1 MHLPILIRKNAS
13 VIILIYMK
21 VLQLGKFYPIFGGVE
36 KVMYD
41 LTMGL
46 GCDMLCASADKRR
59 AFNTISFD
67 GGGSIFVAPTLFK
80 AAGTMIAPKM
90 VSWLKRH
97 AGEYDLIDIHH
108 PDPMAGLALRLSR
121 FKGKVIL
128 HWHSDIIG
136 KGLFRILYKPLQNW
150 LIRRADRIVGTTPV
164 YVSGTPDL
172 KAVQDKTTFVPIGI
186 APFRPEAEAADK
198 IRQELGG
205 KKLVFSLGR
214 LIPYKGYENLIR
226 AAGYLPDDYKVVIG
240 GSGPLRANLQQEIDS
255 LGLSGKVT
263 LAGYMKDEDLPAW
276 FSAADVFVLPSVTK
290 NEAFGIVQIEA
301 MSVGTPVVATKIPGS
316 GVAWVNEDGVSGLN
330 VNPGDPQAI
339 AEAILAITKDE
350 ITRRSFSE
358 GASRRFENLFKEEI
372 MINKITELYEKT
384 A

>member
-1 MHLPILIRKNAS
+1 MR
-13 VIILIYMK
+13 
-21 VLQLGKFYPIFGGVE
+21 VLQLGKFHPIFGGVE

-46 GCDMLCASADKRR
+46 GCDMLCASSDKRR
-59 AFNTISFD
+59 EFNTISVD
-67 GGGSIFVAPTLFK
+67 GGGCIFVAPTIFK

-97 AGEYDLIDIHH
+97 AREYDLIDIHH

-164 YVSGTPDL
+164 YVSESPDL
-172 KAVQDKTTFVPIGI
+172 KDVQDKTTFIPIGI
-186 APFRPEAEAADK
+186 EPLRTEGESVEK
-198 IRQELGG
+198 IRRELEG

-214 LIPYKGYENLIR
+214 LIPYKGYEHLIR
-226 AAGYLPDDYKVVIG
+226 AASYLPDEYRVVIG
-240 GSGPLRANLQQEIDS
+240 GSGPLRDRLQDEIDR

-263 LAGYMKDEDLPAW
+263 LAGYMKEEDLPAW
-276 FSAADVFVLPSVTK
+276 FAAADVFVLPSVTK

-350 ITRRSFSE
+350 TARRSFSE
-358 GASRRFENLFKEEI
+358 GASRRFENLFKEEL
-372 MINKITELYEKT
+372 MINKTKELYEKT

>member
-1 MHLPILIRKNAS
+1 MHSPILTRKNAS

-59 AFNTISFD
+59 AFNTFSFD

-316 GVAWVNEDGVSGLN
+316 GVSWVNEDGLSGLN
-330 VNPGDPQAI
+330 VEPGNPKALADAI
-339 AEAILAITKDE
+339 MAITKNE
-350 ITRRSFSE
+350 TSRKTFSKNAFLRY
-358 GASRRFENLFKEEI
+358 GALFTKDL

>member
-1 MHLPILIRKNAS
+1 M
-13 VIILIYMK
+13 
-21 VLQLGKFYPIFGGVE
+21 
-36 KVMYD
+36 
-41 LTMGL
+41 
-46 GCDMLCASADKRR
+46 
-59 AFNTISFD
+59 
-67 GGGSIFVAPTLFK
+67 
-80 AAGTMIAPKM
+80 
-90 VSWLKRH
+90 
-97 AGEYDLIDIHH
+97 
-108 PDPMAGLALRLSR
+108 
-121 FKGKVIL
+121 
-128 HWHSDIIG
+128 
-136 KGLFRILYKPLQNW
+136 
-150 LIRRADRIVGTTPV
+150 
-164 YVSGTPDL
+164 
-172 KAVQDKTTFVPIGI
+172 
-186 APFRPEAEAADK
+186 
-198 IRQELGG
+198 
-205 KKLVFSLGR
+205 
-214 LIPYKGYENLIR
+214 
-226 AAGYLPDDYKVVIG
+226 VIG

-358 GASRRFENLFKEEI
+358 GASRRFENLFKEEL
-372 MINKITELYEKT
+372 MINKTKELYEKT

>member
-1 MHLPILIRKNAS
+1 
-13 VIILIYMK
+13 MK

-59 AFNTISFD
+59 EFNTISLD
-67 GGGSIFVAPTLFK
+67 GGEFIFVTPTLFK

-97 AGEYDLIDIHH
+97 AREYDLIDIHH

-121 FKGKVIL
+121 FKGKVVL

-136 KGLFRILYKPLQNW
+136 KGVFRSLYKPIQNW
-150 LIRRADRIVGTTPV
+150 LVRRADKIVGTTPV
-164 YVSGTPDL
+164 YVSESPDL
-172 KAVQDKTTFVPIGI
+172 KDVQDKTTFIPIGI
-186 APFRPEAEAADK
+186 GPLRPQEESVEK
-198 IRQELGG
+198 IRRELEG

-214 LIPYKGYENLIR
+214 LIPYKGYEHLIR
-226 AAGYLPDDYKVVIG
+226 AASYLPDDYRVLIG
-240 GSGPLRANLQQEIDS
+240 GSGPLRDRLQDEIER

-263 LAGYMKDEDLPAW
+263 LVGYMKDDDLPSW
-276 FSAADVFVLPSVTK
+276 FAAADVFALPSVTK

-316 GVAWVNEDGVSGLN
+316 GVSWVNEDGLSGLN
-330 VNPGDPQAI
+330 VEPGNPKALADAI
-339 AEAILAITKDE
+339 MAITKDE
-350 ITRRSFSE
+350 TSQKTFSKNAFLRY
-358 GASRRFENLFKEEI
+358 GALFTKDL

>member
-1 MHLPILIRKNAS
+1 MHLPILTRKNAS

-46 GCDMLCASADKRR
+46 GCDMLCASADKRK

-136 KGLFRILYKPLQNW
+136 KGVFRFLYKPIQNW
-150 LIRRADRIVGTTPV
+150 LVRRADKIVGTTPV
-164 YVSGTPDL
+164 YISESPDL
-172 KAVQDKTTFVPIGI
+172 KDAQDKTTFVPIGI
-186 APFRPEAEAADK
+186 VPLRPEEESVEK
-198 IRQELGG
+198 IRQQFEG

-214 LIPYKGYENLIR
+214 LIPYKGYEHLIR
-226 AAGYLPDDYKVVIG
+226 AASYLPEDYRVVIG
-240 GSGPLRANLQQEIDS
+240 GSGPLRDRLQDEIER

-263 LAGYMKDEDLPAW
+263 LAGYMKEDDLPSW
-276 FSAADVFVLPSVTK
+276 FAAADVFVLPSVTK

-316 GVAWVNEDGVSGLN
+316 GVSWVNEDGLSGLN
-330 VNPGDPQAI
+330 VEPGNPKALADAI
-339 AEAILAITKDE
+339 MAITKNE
-350 ITRRSFSE
+350 TSRKTFSKNAFLRY
-358 GASRRFENLFKEEI
+358 GALFTKDL

>member
-1 MHLPILIRKNAS
+1 MR
-13 VIILIYMK
+13 
-21 VLQLGKFYPIFGGVE
+21 VLQLGKFYPVFGGVE

-46 GCDMLCASADKRR
+46 GCDMLCASADKKKEPYTLSI
-59 AFNTISFD
+59 A
-67 GGGSIFVAPTLFK
+67 GGGKVIVMPTLLK

-90 VSWLKRH
+90 VSWLKRN
-97 AGEYDLIDIHH
+97 AGEYDLIDVHH
-108 PDPMAGLALRLSR
+108 PDPMAGLALRLSH

-164 YVSGTPDL
+164 YVSETPDL

-263 LAGYMKDEDLPAW
+263 LAGYMKDKDLPAF

-358 GASRRFENLFKEEI
+358 GASQRFDNLFKEEI

>member
-1 MHLPILIRKNAS
+1 M
-13 VIILIYMK
+13 IILIYMK

-36 KVMYD
+36 KVMHD

-80 AAGTMIAPKM
+80 ASGTMIAPKM

-136 KGLFRILYKPLQNW
+136 KGVFRFLYKPIQNW
-150 LIRRADRIVGTTPV
+150 LVRRADKIVGTTPV
-164 YVSGTPDL
+164 YISESPDL
-172 KAVQDKTTFVPIGI
+172 KDAQDKTTFIPIGI
-186 APFRPEAEAADK
+186 EPLRPEEESVEK
-198 IRQELGG
+198 IRRDFKG

-214 LIPYKGYENLIR
+214 LIPYKGYEHLIR
-226 AAGYLPDDYKVVIG
+226 AASYLPEDYRVVIG
-240 GSGPLRANLQQEIDS
+240 GSGPLRDRLQDEIER

-263 LAGYMKDEDLPAW
+263 LAGYMKDEDLPSW
-276 FSAADVFVLPSVTK
+276 FAAADVFVLPSVTK

-316 GVAWVNEDGVSGLN
+316 GVSWVNENEVSGLN
-330 VNPGDPQAI
+330 VETGNPKAI
-339 AEAILAITKDE
+339 ADAVMYITKDDA
-350 ITRRSFSE
+350 TRKTFSN
-358 GASRRFENLFKEEI
+358 GARQRYCCLFGKNL
-372 MINKITELYEKT
+372 MINKIIELYEKT

>member
-1 MHLPILIRKNAS
+1 
-13 VIILIYMK
+13 MK

-41 LTMGL
+41 LTTGL

-59 AFNTISFD
+59 EFNTVSLD
-67 GGGSIFVAPTLFK
+67 GGGCILVAPTLFK

-97 AGEYDLIDIHH
+97 AKEYDLIDIHH

-136 KGLFRILYKPLQNW
+136 KGVFRFLYKPIQNW
-150 LIRRADRIVGTTPV
+150 LVRRADKIVGTTPV
-164 YVSGTPDL
+164 YISESPDL
-172 KAVQDKTTFVPIGI
+172 KDVQDKTTFVPIGI
-186 APFRPEAEAADK
+186 EPLHPEGESVEK
-198 IRQELGG
+198 IRQEFIG

-214 LIPYKGYENLIR
+214 LIPYKGYEHLIR
-226 AAGYLPDDYKVVIG
+226 AASYLPDDYSVVIG
-240 GSGPLRANLQQEIDS
+240 GSGPLRDRLQDEIDR
-255 LGLSGKVT
+255 LGLSGKVA
-263 LAGYMKDEDLPAW
+263 LAGYMEDKDLPAW
-276 FSAADVFVLPSVTK
+276 FAAADVFVLPSVTK

-316 GVAWVNEDGVSGLN
+316 GVSWVNEDGVSGLN
-330 VNPGDPQAI
+330 VETRNPKAL
-339 AEAILAITKDE
+339 ANAVVAITKDE
-350 ITRRSFSE
+350 ITRKAFSD
-358 GASRRFENLFKEEI
+358 GAKQRYECLFGKDM

>member
-1 MHLPILIRKNAS
+1 
-13 VIILIYMK
+13 MK
-21 VLQLGKFYPIFGGVE
+21 VLQLGKFYPVFGGVE

-59 AFNTISFD
+59 EFNTISVD
-67 GGGSIFVAPTLFK
+67 GGGCIFVAPTIFK

-97 AGEYDLIDIHH
+97 AREYDLIDIHH

-164 YVSGTPDL
+164 YVSESPDL
-172 KAVQDKTTFVPIGI
+172 KDVQDKTTFIPIGI
-186 APFRPEAEAADK
+186 EPLRTEGESVEK
-198 IRQELGG
+198 IRRELEG

-214 LIPYKGYENLIR
+214 LIPYKGYEHLIR
-226 AAGYLPDDYKVVIG
+226 AASYLPDEYRVVIG
-240 GSGPLRANLQQEIDS
+240 GSGPLRDRLQDEIDR

-263 LAGYMKDEDLPAW
+263 LAGYMKEEDLPAW

-301 MSVGTPVVATKIPGS
+301 MSVGTPVVATRIPGS

-339 AEAILAITKDE
+339 AVAILTITKDE

-358 GASRRFENLFKEEI
+358 GASQRFENLFKEEI

>member
-1 MHLPILIRKNAS
+1 MR
-13 VIILIYMK
+13 
-21 VLQLGKFYPIFGGVE
+21 VLQLGKFYPVFGGVE

-41 LTMGL
+41 LTSGL
-46 GCDMLCASADKRR
+46 GCDMLCASADKKKEPYTLSI
-59 AFNTISFD
+59 A
-67 GGGSIFVAPTLFK
+67 GGGKVFVMPTLLK

-90 VSWLKRH
+90 VSWLKRK
-97 AGEYDLIDIHH
+97 AGEYDLIDVHH
-108 PDPMAGLALRLSR
+108 PDPMAGLALRLSH

-164 YVSGTPDL
+164 YVSETPDL

-263 LAGYMKDEDLPAW
+263 LTGHMKDEDLPAW

-358 GASRRFENLFKEEI
+358 GASRRFDNLFKEEL

>member
-1 MHLPILIRKNAS
+1 MR
-13 VIILIYMK
+13 
-21 VLQLGKFYPIFGGVE
+21 VLQLGKFYPVFGGVE

-41 LTMGL
+41 LTSGL

-59 AFNTISFD
+59 EFNTISVD
-67 GGGSIFVAPTLFK
+67 GGGCIFVAPTIFK

-97 AGEYDLIDIHH
+97 AREYDLIDIHH

-121 FKGKVIL
+121 FKGTVIL

-136 KGLFRILYKPLQNW
+136 KGVFRFLYKPIQNW
-150 LIRRADRIVGTTPV
+150 LVRRADKIVGTTPV
-164 YVSGTPDL
+164 YVSESPDL
-172 KAVQDKTTFVPIGI
+172 KDVQDKTTFIPIGI
-186 APFRPEAEAADK
+186 EPLRTDGESVEK
-198 IRQELGG
+198 IRRELEG

-214 LIPYKGYENLIR
+214 LIPYKGYEHLIR
-226 AAGYLPDDYKVVIG
+226 AASYLPDEYRVVIG
-240 GSGPLRANLQQEIDS
+240 GSGPLRDRLQDEIDR
-255 LGLSGKVT
+255 LGLSCKVT
-263 LAGYMKDEDLPAW
+263 LAGYMKEEDLPAW
-276 FSAADVFVLPSVTK
+276 FAAADVFVLPSVTK

-316 GVAWVNEDGVSGLN
+316 GVSWVNEDGVSGIN
-330 VNPGDPQAI
+330 VEPRNPKA
-339 AEAILAITKDE
+339 LADAMMAVAKDE
-350 ITRRSFSE
+350 
-358 GASRRFENLFKEEI
+358 ASRKTFSKSAFLRYEALFTEEL

>member
-1 MHLPILIRKNAS
+1 
-13 VIILIYMK
+13 
-21 VLQLGKFYPIFGGVE
+21 
-36 KVMYD
+36 
-41 LTMGL
+41 
-46 GCDMLCASADKRR
+46 
-59 AFNTISFD
+59 
-67 GGGSIFVAPTLFK
+67 
-80 AAGTMIAPKM
+80 M

-97 AGEYDLIDIHH
+97 AREYDLIDIHH

-136 KGLFRILYKPLQNW
+136 KGVFCFLYKPIQNW
-150 LIRRADRIVGTTPV
+150 LVRRADKIVGTTPV
-164 YVSGTPDL
+164 YVSESPDL
-172 KAVQDKTTFVPIGI
+172 KDVQDKTTFIPIGI
-186 APFRPEAEAADK
+186 EPLRTEGESVEK
-198 IRQELGG
+198 IRRELEG

-214 LIPYKGYENLIR
+214 LIPYKGYEHLIR
-226 AAGYLPDDYKVVIG
+226 AASYLPDEYRVVIG
-240 GSGPLRANLQQEIDS
+240 GSGPLRNRLQDEIDR

-263 LAGYMKDEDLPAW
+263 LAGYMKEEDLPAW
-276 FSAADVFVLPSVTK
+276 FAAADVFVLPSVTK

-358 GASRRFENLFKEEI
+358 GASRRFENLFKEEL
-372 MINKITELYEKT
+372 MINKTTELYEKT

>member
-1 MHLPILIRKNAS
+1 MR
-13 VIILIYMK
+13 
-21 VLQLGKFYPIFGGVE
+21 VLQLGKFHPIFGGVE

-46 GCDMLCASADKRR
+46 GCDMLCASSDKRR
-59 AFNTISFD
+59 EFNTISLD
-67 GGGSIFVAPTLFK
+67 GGGRIFVAPTLFK
-80 AAGTMIAPKM
+80 ASGTMIAPTM

-97 AGEYDLIDIHH
+97 AREYDLIDIHH

-136 KGLFRILYKPLQNW
+136 KGVFCFLYKPIQNW
-150 LIRRADRIVGTTPV
+150 LVRRADKIVGTTPV
-164 YVSGTPDL
+164 YVSESPDL
-172 KAVQDKTTFVPIGI
+172 KDVQDKTTFIPIGI
-186 APFRPEAEAADK
+186 EPLRTEGESVEK
-198 IRQELGG
+198 IRRELEG

-214 LIPYKGYENLIR
+214 LIPYKGYEHLIR
-226 AAGYLPDDYKVVIG
+226 AASYLPDEYRVVIG
-240 GSGPLRANLQQEIDS
+240 GSGPLRNRLQDEIDR

-263 LAGYMKDEDLPAW
+263 LAGYMKEEDLPAW
-276 FSAADVFVLPSVTK
+276 FAAADVFVLPSVTK

-358 GASRRFENLFKEEI
+358 GASRRFENLFKEEL
-372 MINKITELYEKT
+372 MINKTTELYEKT

>member
-1 MHLPILIRKNAS
+1 
-13 VIILIYMK
+13 MK

-46 GCDMLCASADKRR
+46 GCDMLCASADKRS

-80 AAGTMIAPKM
+80 ASGTMIAPKM

-136 KGLFRILYKPLQNW
+136 KGVFRFLYKPIQNW
-150 LIRRADRIVGTTPV
+150 LVRRADKIVGTTPV
-164 YVSGTPDL
+164 YVSESPDL
-172 KAVQDKTTFVPIGI
+172 KYVQDKTAFVPIGI
-186 APFRPEAEAADK
+186 EPLRTEEESVEK
-198 IRQELGG
+198 IRQGFEG

-214 LIPYKGYENLIR
+214 LIPYKGYEHLIR
-226 AAGYLPDDYKVVIG
+226 AASYLPEDYMMVIG
-240 GSGPLRANLQQEIDS
+240 GSGPLRDRLQDEIER

-263 LAGYMKDEDLPAW
+263 LAGYMKDKDLPAW
-276 FSAADVFVLPSVTK
+276 FAAADVFVLPSVTK

-316 GVAWVNEDGVSGLN
+316 GVSWVNEDGISGLN
-330 VNPGDPQAI
+330 VKPCDPDALAKAI
-339 AEAILAITKDE
+339 ITVTWEGSVNKSFGENAMARYDALFRKDM
-350 ITRRSFSE
+350 
-358 GASRRFENLFKEEI
+358 
-372 MINKITELYEKT
+372 MINKTIELYENCN
-384 A
+384 